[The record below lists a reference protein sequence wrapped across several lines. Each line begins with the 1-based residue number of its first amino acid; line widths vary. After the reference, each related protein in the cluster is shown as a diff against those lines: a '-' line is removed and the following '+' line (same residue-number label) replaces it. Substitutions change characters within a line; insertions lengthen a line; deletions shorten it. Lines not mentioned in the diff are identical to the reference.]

1 MSIKLCHLRTHESEI
16 NGFSDTAQRV
26 VLADALFEI
35 DAIIEQLGLRLV
47 DAHHKCWFSD
57 VPTRLAFK
65 NILRKCDL
73 GNRPLTGPPNS
84 NELLAKGTLRL
95 RGRSGEKGLE
105 GDTLH
110 VLVMLPRKR
119 NGPFA

>member
-1 MSIKLCHLRTHESEI
+1 MCIKLGHLRTHESEI

-57 VPTRLAFK
+57 VPTRPAFK

-73 GNRPLTGPPNS
+73 GNRPLTLSADQEETPLPGPLP
-84 NELLAKGTLRL
+84 A
-95 RGRSGEKGLE
+95 RSSRRERDADHDPHPFGPDKPALFFP
-105 GDTLH
+105 LH
-110 VLVMLPRKR
+110 
-119 NGPFA
+119 